1 MQWKIIKL
9 NKKKILLILINITRL
24 QHQITTKK
32 YIFGGTTLM
41 VVFELTRLHFAALIK
56 GQINVLFCKR
66 FSEQGRRW

>member
-32 YIFGGTTLM
+32 YIFRGTTLM

-56 GQINVLFCKR
+56 GQINVLFGKR